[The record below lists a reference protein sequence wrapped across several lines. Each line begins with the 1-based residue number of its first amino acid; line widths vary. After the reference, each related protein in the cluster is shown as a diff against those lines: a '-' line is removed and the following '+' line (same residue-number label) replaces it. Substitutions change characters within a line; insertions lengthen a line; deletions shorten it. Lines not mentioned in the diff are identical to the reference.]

1 MKKLTVAVFAL
12 ILIVA
17 LSPAVFAEGN
27 PFADVPAGHWAY
39 DAVAQLAADGIVSC
53 YPDGMFK
60 GAQPATRYEVASVV
74 ARALAKVDEDKAS
87 KADLETLKKLTLEF
101 RDELAALGVRV
112 DDLDKRTAA
121 LEENLGGWKL
131 GGQLIFDANFTG
143 EGWYNSNGDKTE
155 FDKNL
160 FLLDLMKFIDRDTFF
175 MARFR
180 SGFMDN
186 GDGRGD
192 ISNINVNLAFLQT
205 KLPHNI
211 DFRVGRWFED
221 FELWN
226 GLYWAQYEMNS
237 LFGSY
242 RMDGFRL
249 HKNWGAFDATAIVA
263 RNSRYDN
270 MMLTILGG
278 GNYIPTDTE
287 YGDYMHYVLNLQW
300 QPNEKFKLG
309 GVGYIWNAD
318 CGNADIYDLGFSLYS
333 LYADLAL
340 TPLINLKGIY
350 YWQRLDDGFE
360 NLSAIPLSAMKGVDD
375 TSPNAWKLVL
385 DVKQELLKFTSL
397 WFEYS
402 QIDNSFTLS
411 NQQHVM
417 NWTEREYTPSI
428 TDNRPY
434 GWDGSTKIWMVG
446 AEQRW
451 NKKWTTFEKYEKADY
466 GQDWADDAENFTLCV
481 TYQYTPALAFQL
493 VYDYIDYGDG
503 VNDPLSTRSYR
514 SGSDHILKLRTSV
527 SF

>member
-1 MKKLTVAVFAL
+1 MKKLSAAILVFILAVVLVPAAL
-12 ILIVA
+12 A
-17 LSPAVFAEGN
+17 ASS
-27 PFADVPAGHWAY
+27 PFADLPAGHWAY
-39 DAVAQLAADGIVSC
+39 DAVAQLAADGIVSG

-74 ARALAKVDEDKAS
+74 ARALAKVDADKAS
-87 KADLETLKKLTLEF
+87 QADLETLKKLTLEF
-101 RDELAALGVRV
+101 RDELAVLGVRV
-112 DDLDKRTAA
+112 DGLYKRTAA

-131 GGQLIFDANFTG
+131 GGQFIFDANFTG
-143 EGWYNSNGDKTE
+143 EGWYNSNGADNE

-160 FLLDLMKFIDRDTFF
+160 FLLDLMKFIDRNTFF
-175 MARFR
+175 MGRFR
-180 SGFMDN
+180 SGFMDDGN
-186 GDGRGD
+186 GRGD
-192 ISNINVNLAFLQT
+192 SYMKMTLAFVET
-205 KLPHNI
+205 KLPH
-211 DFRVGRWFED
+211 DVDLRVGRWFED

-226 GLYWAQYEMNS
+226 GLYWANYEMNS

-249 HKNWGAFDATAIVA
+249 HKNWGQFDATAIAA

-300 QPNEKFKLG
+300 QPNAKFKLG

-318 CGNADIYDLGFSLYS
+318 GGNADRYDLGLSLYG
-333 LYADLAL
+333 LYADAAL
-340 TPLINLKGIY
+340 TPSVSLKGIY
-350 YWQRLDDGFE
+350 YWQQLDDGFK
-360 NLSAIPLSAMKGVDD
+360 NLASVPLSKMKGVDD
-375 TSPNAWKLVL
+375 SSPNAWKLVL

-397 WFEYS
+397 WLEYS

-434 GWDGSTKIWMVG
+434 GWDGTTKVWMVG

-451 NKKWTTFEKYEKADY
+451 NGKWTTFEKYEKADY
-466 GQDWADDAENFTLCV
+466 GQDWADDAENFTLGV

-503 VNDPLSTRSYR
+503 VSDPLSTRSYR
-514 SGSDHILKLRTSV
+514 SGSDHVLKFRTSV
-527 SF
+527 NF